1 MLIYIIKLVFF
12 SIYKDLP
19 NEVQPDAL
27 QSALLLLPDENRD
40 VLYYLLDFLKHIS
53 EGSMYNQMTAH
64 NLSVCL
70 APSIFQNTIYSQ
82 R

>member
-1 MLIYIIKLVFF
+1 MKTFLRYSFLL
-12 SIYKDLP
+12 DLP
-19 NEVQPDAL
+19 KEVQADAL
-27 QSALLLLPDENRD
+27 QAALLLLPDENRD

-70 APSIFQNTIYSQ
+70 APSIFQSTVYSQ